1 MFILVRKKRF
11 TKKRFHLDNYRA
23 LDFYVYTHTHTLLM
37 GLWGG
42 QKTSSVLLYHF
53 LPHLLELK
61 GGVSLTEP
69 RAGQQSTVP
78 SDPPVS
84 VLHTVGVTGTHS
96 HTSIFFLSR

>member
-1 MFILVRKKRF
+1 MC
-11 TKKRFHLDNYRA
+11 
-23 LDFYVYTHTHTLLM
+23 THTHTLLM

-84 VLHTVGVTGTHS
+84 ALHTVGVTGTHS